1 MKRNIGIRCNFSVT
15 CTLLLLVTCLT
26 VSYSA
31 SDSDAGWHGKSFSK
45 LKQAN
50 DSQISQSP
58 QAEILRQQ
66 ESKKRNF
73 GAARQLLLEKRVPF
87 DPDVLLQDH
96 WQETLAPIFAQ
107 MPEMQEVRY
116 IAEPRGGVELADTL
130 YLPEKIQVTD
140 DLVIVAKHLVFEGND
155 VLIKGNHNISI
166 FPAEDVT
173 VIGNTLPRR
182 LSDRGGKQGESVE
195 IPNTRPVG
203 KRGNITIDTSGI
215 GYNEWLESIGGENRL
230 STVLKALYNPDK
242 RIRELAAQEFETLR
256 RGKKARRGEMSPQD
270 QTRDTSGQPGAM
282 GGIGESGMPPNNA
295 NPLTQPKASA
305 GVCGGNINGSTGD
318 DGTAGGDAG
327 SAQTGHTGS
336 SNGTVGAGGNYN
348 IPDSDT
354 QAWHFISRGGS
365 GGKGGPGGFVYDA
378 ARGGTGGEGGDGASC
393 NCAQGGAGNGGKGG
407 RGGLGGDAGAGGM
420 GGKGGNGKAGGAI
433 TVSVPCRNN
442 WSGSY
447 DYDVSGGDKGEPG
460 DGSSAGRAGGAGD
473 PGAGG
478 RPGSNINCSSSAGQS
493 LGSGPGGASGLPAS
507 PGGSGQLGDLAG
519 DPGSF
524 TPTERC
530 GGGGGDNGDPIIPC
544 PICLG
549 SPILIDVS
557 GNGFSLTNAA
567 GGVNFD
573 LDANGI
579 AEHIAWTAAG
589 SDDAFLA
596 LDRNGNGTIDNGTE
610 LFGNYTP
617 QQPSD
622 HPNGF
627 LALADY
633 DKPENGGN
641 GDGVIDRR
649 DAIFSS
655 LRLWQDTNHN
665 GISEQNELHG
675 LSELGVDSIS
685 LNYKLS
691 KRTDQYGNWFRYR
704 AKVEDAQHSHVGRWA
719 WDVFFVTQ

>member
-1 MKRNIGIRCNFSVT
+1 MKPNIGIRRNFSVT
-15 CTLLLLVTCLT
+15 CTLLLLVTCLP

-31 SDSDAGWHGKSFSK
+31 SDSDAGSRGKSPSK
-45 LKQAN
+45 FKHAN
-50 DSQISQSP
+50 DSQTSQSS
-58 QAEILRQQ
+58 QVEALRQQQ

-73 GAARQLLLEKRVPF
+73 GAATQLLIEKRVPF

-116 IAEPRGGVELADTL
+116 IAEPLGVELADTL
-130 YLPEKIQVTD
+130 YLPEKVQLTD

-166 FPAEDVT
+166 FPAERVT
-173 VIGNTLPRR
+173 VMGIGNSLPRR
-182 LSDRGGKQGESVE
+182 LSKKDGKQRVTVE
-195 IPNTRPVG
+195 IPGVRPVDKG
-203 KRGNITIDTSGI
+203 GSITIDTSGI
-215 GYNEWLESIGGENRL
+215 GYKEWLESIGGENRL
-230 STVLKALYNPDK
+230 SKVLKALYNPDK
-242 RIRELAAQEFETLR
+242 RLREAANQQFETLR

-282 GGIGESGMPPNNA
+282 GGIGMSGAQPSNA
-295 NPLTQPKASA
+295 APQPKASG
-305 GVCGGNINGSTGD
+305 GVCGSNIDGLTGETGNP
-318 DGTAGGDAG
+318 GGDAG
-327 SAQTGHTGS
+327 AAGQGLTGS
-336 SNGTVGAGGNYN
+336 SNGTHGSAGNYS
-348 IPDSDT
+348 IPDGDS

-378 ARGGTGGEGGDGASC
+378 AKGGTGGEGGDGASC

-407 RGGLGGDAGAGGM
+407 RGGTGGDAGAGGT
-420 GGKGGNGKAGGAI
+420 GGKGGNGKAGGTI
-433 TVSVPCRNN
+433 TVSVPCRDN

-447 DYDVSGGDKGEPG
+447 DYSVDGGDKGEPG

-493 LGSGPGGASGLPAS
+493 LGSGPAGTNGLTAS
-507 PGGSGQLGDLAG
+507 PGGSGQLGDLEG
-519 DPGSF
+519 NPGSF
-524 TPTERC
+524 TPTERPC
-530 GGGGGDNGDPIIPC
+530 GGGDNGDPIIPC
-544 PICLG
+544 PTCLG
-549 SPILIDVS
+549 SPILIDVL

-573 LDANGI
+573 LNGDGI
-579 AEHIAWTAAG
+579 AEHIAWTAVG

-596 LDRNGNGTIDNGTE
+596 LDRNGNGAIDNGTE

-617 QQPSD
+617 QPPSD

-627 LALADY
+627 VALADY
-633 DKPENGGN
+633 DRPEKGGN
-641 GDGVIDRR
+641 GHGVIDSR

-665 GISEQNELHG
+665 GISEPSELHT
-675 LSELGVDSIS
+675 LSELAVDSITLS
-685 LNYKLS
+685 YKLS

-704 AKVEDAQHSHVGRWA
+704 AKVEDAQHSRVGRWA
-719 WDVFFVTQ
+719 WDVFFTTQ